1 MSYMEGSILSSYD
14 NMNNQIWSG
23 ASYTPTP
30 NPRSTN
36 SNNIENLQYD
46 SNARTLASKYGV
58 SISTVAWEDT
68 GRTKGS
74 CFGPNISDMTLCAS
88 SRNMPIIRKPNF
100 SDVTSD
106 QDISSFNVNVG
117 NENGSALKQIPL
129 TEYLE
134 NITKYT
140 DIKIKDNGNLI
151 RNRDTQILTA
161 AQACILPLKDNKVEF
176 GVKLYNY
183 QSQSL
188 PAVLVIIVSSQGTSA
203 HYVLGRDNTLDFNK
217 NGLKAKFLAER
228 LRDDRAKRGVP
239 LDGPMSDDEKIRNAL
254 MIFQIPLKYTAP
266 PSRALGFSDDEE
278 AGGAGFSLDNL
289 VEKSC
294 CLSATSY
301 CMPQSTKYY
310 KSSNQSSSW
319 FGSGFGSAP
328 VYSVASGFGSA
339 PVYSVASA
347 SRFTDNRFPSRSA
360 PPPRGMDHG
369 ILSTSE
375 GSGKYNS
382 LSNFTVERDE
392 RMPIRC
398 TIQYYHVTD
407 DVTVSEEDMKTI
419 ASEVVRHNPISSLV
433 VDNTERPTEHSVV
446 TPSLVKKMFNML

>member
-1 MSYMEGSILSSYD
+1 MSYMEDSSYTSYGSTY
-14 NMNNQIWSG
+14 NEIWSG
-23 ASYTPTP
+23 AQST
-30 NPRSTN
+30 PRSTN
-36 SNNIENLQYD
+36 SNPIENLQYD
-46 SNARTLASKYGV
+46 SNARTLASKFGV

-68 GRTKGS
+68 GRTKDS

-117 NENGSALKQIPL
+117 NENDSALKQIPL
-129 TEYLE
+129 KEYLE

-140 DIKIKDNGNLI
+140 DIKLKNNTSLY
-151 RNRDTQILTA
+151 NSRDTQILTS

-176 GVKLYNY
+176 AVKLFNY
-183 QSQSL
+183 QSQSQ
-188 PAVLVIIVSSQGTSA
+188 PAVLVIIASSQGTSA

-239 LDGPMSDDEKIRNAL
+239 LDGPMCDDEKIRNAL

-266 PSRALGFSDDEE
+266 SRGVFFGMAEE
-278 AGGAGFSLDNL
+278 AGGAGFSLNNL
-289 VEKSC
+289 VEKSYS
-294 CLSATSY
+294 LSDTSDCDTSDCDTSD

-310 KSSNQSSSW
+310 KSTQKTSSW
-319 FGSGFGSAP
+319 FGSAP
-328 VYSVASGFGSA
+328 APAVAACS
-339 PVYSVASA
+339 
-347 SRFTDNRFPSRSA
+347 

-375 GSGKYNS
+375 GTGKYNS
-382 LSNFTVERDE
+382 LSNFTVERDG

-407 DVTVSEEDMKTI
+407 DSTVSEEDMKTI

-433 VDNTERPTEHSVV
+433 VDKTERPTEHSVL
-446 TPSLVKKMFNML
+446 TSNLVKKMFSML

>member
-1 MSYMEGSILSSYD
+1 MEGSILSSYGE
-14 NMNNQIWSG
+14 MNNQIWSG
-23 ASYTPTP
+23 AQPTP
-30 NPRSTN
+30 NPRSRSTN

-151 RNRDTQILTA
+151 RNRDTQILTS
-161 AQACILPLKDNKVEF
+161 AQACVLPLKDGKVEF

-183 QSQSL
+183 QSQIN

-254 MIFQIPLKYTAP
+254 MIFQIPLKYNA
-266 PSRALGFSDDEE
+266 PSRGWTFNDDEE

-294 CLSATSY
+294 CLSATSD

-328 VYSVASGFGSA
+328 APAAAAGSA
-339 PVYSVASA
+339 YSVASA

-360 PPPRGMDHG
+360 SPPRGMDHG

-433 VDNTERPTEHSVV
+433 VDKTERPTEHSVV

>member
-1 MSYMEGSILSSYD
+1 MSMSYMEDSTLSSYGSLY
-14 NMNNQIWSG
+14 NQIWSG
-23 ASYTPTP
+23 ASPNP
-30 NPRSTN
+30 NPRSTHP
-36 SNNIENLQYD
+36 NNIENLQYD

-129 TEYLE
+129 RDYLE

-140 DIKIKDNGNLI
+140 DIKLKDNGSLYNS
-151 RNRDTQILTA
+151 RDTQILTS
-161 AQACILPLKDNKVEF
+161 AQACILPLKDGKVEF

-183 QSQSL
+183 QSRRE
-188 PAVLVIIVSSQGTSA
+188 PAVLVVVASSQGTSA
-203 HYVLGRDNTLDFNK
+203 HYVLGQDNALDFNK

-239 LDGPMSDDEKIRNAL
+239 LDGPMSDDEKVRNAL

-266 PSRALGFSDDEE
+266 LYR
-278 AGGAGFSLDNL
+278 GGG
-289 VEKSC
+289 
-294 CLSATSY
+294 Y
-301 CMPQSTKYY
+301 
-310 KSSNQSSSW
+310 
-319 FGSGFGSAP
+319 GFGSAP
-328 VYSVASGFGSA
+328 APAVAAGSAYSVASLSQ
-339 PVYSVASA
+339 
-347 SRFTDNRFPSRSA
+347 FTESRSA
-360 PPPRGMDHG
+360 SPPRGMDHG
-369 ILSTSE
+369 IVSTSE
-375 GSGKYNS
+375 GSGRYAT

-433 VDNTERPTEHSVV
+433 VDNTMRRPTEHSVP

>member
-1 MSYMEGSILSSYD
+1 MPYTEGSPYISYGSVFNHNWYDSSPIQ
-14 NMNNQIWSG
+14 NNPIDK
-23 ASYTPTP
+23 
-30 NPRSTN
+30 
-36 SNNIENLQYD
+36 LQYD

-100 SDVTSD
+100 SDLTSD

-117 NENGSALKQIPL
+117 NEKGLDIKQIPL
-129 TEYLE
+129 KEYLE

-140 DIKIKDNGNLI
+140 DIKIE
-151 RNRDTQILTA
+151 RNSSIITTRDTQILTS
-161 AQACILPLKDNKVEF
+161 AQACILPLKDGAVEF
-176 GVKLYNY
+176 AVKLFNY
-183 QSQSL
+183 QSQRE
-188 PAVLVIIVSSQGTSA
+188 PAVLVIIASSQGTSA

-217 NGLKAKFLAER
+217 NSLKAKFLAER

-254 MIFQIPLKYTAP
+254 MIFQIPLKYTG
-266 PSRALGFSDDEE
+266 PSRGGFFGMAEE
-278 AGGAGFSLDNL
+278 AGGAGFSLNNL
-289 VEKSC
+289 VEKSYS
-294 CLSATSY
+294 LSDTSD

-310 KSSNQSSSW
+310 KSTQKTSSW
-319 FGSGFGSAP
+319 FGSVPAGAAAACS
-328 VYSVASGFGSA
+328 
-339 PVYSVASA
+339 
-347 SRFTDNRFPSRSA
+347 

-375 GSGKYNS
+375 GTGKYNS
-382 LSNFTVERDE
+382 LSNFTVERDG

-407 DVTVSEEDMKTI
+407 DSTVSEEDMKTI

-433 VDNTERPTEHSVV
+433 IDKTERPTEHSVL
-446 TPSLVKKMFNML
+446 TPNLVKKMFSML